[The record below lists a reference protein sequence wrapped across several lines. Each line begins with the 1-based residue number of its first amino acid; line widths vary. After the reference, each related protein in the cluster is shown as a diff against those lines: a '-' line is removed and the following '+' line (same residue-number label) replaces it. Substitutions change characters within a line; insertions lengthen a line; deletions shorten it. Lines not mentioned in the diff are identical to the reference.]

1 MSFNFMA
8 AITICSDFGAPK
20 NKGHQSAT
28 QMDRSWWSFLTKR
41 GPLEKG
47 MENHVSILALTT
59 L

>member
-1 MSFNFMA
+1 MA
-8 AITICSDFGAPK
+8 AVTLCSDFGAPK

-59 L
+59 P